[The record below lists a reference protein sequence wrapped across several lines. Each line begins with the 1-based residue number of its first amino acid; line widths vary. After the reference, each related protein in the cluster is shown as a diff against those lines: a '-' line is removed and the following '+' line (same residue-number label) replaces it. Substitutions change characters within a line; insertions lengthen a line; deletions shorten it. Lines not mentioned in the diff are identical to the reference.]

1 MSARLTRDP
10 GPGACDACL
19 RRAWLLARLSG
30 HLDVKRNVIWE
41 LLELSDEVLI
51 RAVAGRSEQLV
62 GGELAAFGASD
73 AARARDR
80 ARVRGLDLI
89 CVCDPGYPRRLR
101 DLPGPPAVLHVAGGI
116 ERLTHLCAQDAIAV
130 VGARRAGAYGT
141 GVARSLAR
149 GLSSAGVMVV
159 SGMAAGIDTA
169 AHRGALEAGAC
180 TIAVLPGPADRA
192 YPPSNASLHR
202 EIVRRGVAISEIAPG
217 TPVRSWM
224 FMARNRLIAALGCA
238 TVVVQATSRSGS
250 LLTARASEQLQRPIG
265 AVPGQV
271 TTELSAGANQL
282 LAEGAAMIRGAQ
294 DVLDLLYGAGSR
306 TVEVD
311 RRVQPSGRQA
321 LLLRAIASGLDTAAA
336 LAEVDLADSSW
347 LAELAA
353 LELAGWVSRGPGGR
367 VSVIP

>member
-1 MSARLTRDP
+1 
-10 GPGACDACL
+10 
-19 RRAWLLARLSG
+19 
-30 HLDVKRNVIWE
+30 
-41 LLELSDEVLI
+41 
-51 RAVAGRSEQLV
+51 
-62 GGELAAFGASD
+62 
-73 AARARDR
+73 
-80 ARVRGLDLI
+80 
-89 CVCDPGYPRRLR
+89 
-101 DLPGPPAVLHVAGGI
+101 
-116 ERLTHLCAQDAIAV
+116 
-130 VGARRAGAYGT
+130 
-141 GVARSLAR
+141 
-149 GLSSAGVMVV
+149 MVV

-353 LELAGWVSRGPGGR
+353 LELSGWVSRGPGGR